1 MSGDKRVNVTQQSSV
16 TVGDELLQGGEGE
29 REQSGEG
36 ISSAMWEDSS
46 KTWAEGLIYGKKN
59 TFTSVEK
66 DILFPARVGIS
77 RHLP

>member
-1 MSGDKRVNVTQQSSV
+1 MVMNALKQIVRGRIGTSPDELLGKKNTEQPIGMSGDKRVNVTQQSSV

-46 KTWAEGLIYGKKN
+46 KT
-59 TFTSVEK
+59 
-66 DILFPARVGIS
+66 
-77 RHLP
+77 